1 MFLFHLIR
9 HKSDIQVIEQFF
21 NNEKLSLQI
30 DILKK
35 IDKSSSKDY
44 QACVVSLDLYYER
57 LSNVDFHF
65 IELEE
70 NVIKS
75 LDLSLFNAEAYITNK
90 YLEDKGET
98 YQKQTIEAISK
109 IGDFYFE
116 NKNYSSAIKV
126 YEILSERQRIDNLV
140 AGKILEIYNLQKDF
154 IKSSKYFEMLLKDN
168 ELVKILNKDTH
179 LINNAVIG
187 ARQTANFKLLQ
198 KIQDNKF
205 THDNLNEV
213 KNLLKLNK
221 AINNKKV
228 KLTQS
233 ELKTFN
239 QLLKD

>member
-1 MFLFHLIR
+1 M
-9 HKSDIQVIEQFF
+9 
-21 NNEKLSLQI
+21 
-30 DILKK
+30 
-35 IDKSSSKDY
+35 
-44 QACVVSLDLYYER
+44 
-57 LSNVDFHF
+57 DFHF
-65 IELEE
+65 IEDEE

-75 LDLSLFNAEAYITNK
+75 LKLSKDNAEGHLTSGK
-90 YLEDKGET
+90 LKDKGEI
-98 YQKQTIEAISK
+98 YQDQTIKAISK

-126 YEILSERQRIDNLV
+126 YEILSERERIDNLV

-228 KLTQS
+228 KLTQT
-233 ELKTFN
+233 ELKAFD
-239 QLLKD
+239 QLLKS